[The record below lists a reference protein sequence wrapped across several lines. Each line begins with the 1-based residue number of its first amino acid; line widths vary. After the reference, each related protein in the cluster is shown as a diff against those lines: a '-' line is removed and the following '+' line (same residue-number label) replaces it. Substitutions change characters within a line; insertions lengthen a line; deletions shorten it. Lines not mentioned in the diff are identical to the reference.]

1 MNDTIS
7 RQAAI
12 RWVKAECNPY
22 GKPTLDFESGKRV
35 IEHLKCMPSA
45 QPERKK
51 GHWIDRE
58 HCQVDEDGYDIGI
71 CSVCGEEITIDP
83 LNDNFCPNCGAD
95 LKTKETDYDYE
106 RAVEQ
111 LEHDILYEPTFNQD
125 DGSM

>member
-1 MNDTIS
+1 MNDLIS
-7 RQAAI
+7 RQKVIDAMAELQE
-12 RWVKAECNPY
+12 RAYAKAELK
-22 GKPTLDFESGKRV
+22 GIRKAWKR
-35 IEHLKCMPSA
+35 IKQLPSA

-111 LEHDILYEPTFNQD
+111 LEHDMLYESTFNQD